1 MKSKLRELLDNY
13 IAEYSDM
20 KAKYEDLVVKCQ
32 LYEELISYFDEANIE
47 LIENK
52 INIALLLNT
61 IYNDNIYERE
71 FYSLLYKLERG
82 EYNNKNETRS
92 FLSMISR
99 EYSKVAKETENLK
112 NRINRTSKVVSSAR
126 RARLSFKYNSPIEDT
141 RYVMGDLR
149 RIIDYY
155 ESSGEISNKE
165 ALLCINDL
173 DFYNRNVI
181 SVSGKSNKKE
191 EEYASRIFNEIPNIL
206 NAGYEVI
213 EEPEVDISRKA
224 TLNRMAEEITNTVR
238 CTKKEEILKYL
249 KSYEKYELDNN
260 EYNYVI
266 INVLNNFNE
275 ELISY
280 YQLLLDKETYSKIS
294 NRREIIE
301 DYYTELS
308 NYLMVRDYYNKY
320 NEVTIEEENTILTEE
335 EEQELA
341 SKKKLIFS
349 TSLANPTKAKIIGDM
364 TNVPYEYYDTVLEL
378 INNFINGQSANGEV
392 KYLKN
397 NRKLVGFMEL
407 RSDQVRI
414 VLKHIKNNVYNVV
427 GVFVKKANNDMTMYQ
442 IMANRMIPDI
452 STEVKL
458 NNQLELGETTIK
470 QLTDLVETKSRK
482 GTR

>member
-249 KSYEKYELDNN
+249 NSFIY
-260 EYNYVI
+260 
-266 INVLNNFNE
+266 F
-275 ELISY
+275 ISY
-280 YQLLLDKETYSKIS
+280 TYM
-294 NRREIIE
+294 
-301 DYYTELS
+301 YY
-308 NYLMVRDYYNKY
+308 
-320 NEVTIEEENTILTEE
+320 
-335 EEQELA
+335 
-341 SKKKLIFS
+341 
-349 TSLANPTKAKIIGDM
+349 
-364 TNVPYEYYDTVLEL
+364 
-378 INNFINGQSANGEV
+378 
-392 KYLKN
+392 
-397 NRKLVGFMEL
+397 
-407 RSDQVRI
+407 
-414 VLKHIKNNVYNVV
+414 
-427 GVFVKKANNDMTMYQ
+427 
-442 IMANRMIPDI
+442 
-452 STEVKL
+452 
-458 NNQLELGETTIK
+458 
-470 QLTDLVETKSRK
+470 
-482 GTR
+482 